1 MLSFTNNQ
9 PAPQKKSRKPAPYQW
24 LDQIKPEKR
33 ILRGGAYHF
42 AKRVMDLTILTLGSP
57 AILALLGVCA
67 LLIKLESPRDP
78 VLFLQERVGKGGKRF
93 KMFKFRT
100 MVVNAEELKKKLVPT
115 NEDGELKGPLKLEN
129 DPRIT
134 KAGKLLRK
142 TSLDELPQVLN
153 IMRGE
158 MSWVGPRPTSFGLKS
173 YLLWHTERLDVLPG
187 ITGLWQLYGRGDV
200 DFDNW
205 LRWDIRYLEKRC
217 LWLDL
222 QIVFRTVTAVMKQKG
237 AR

>member
-1 MLSFTNNQ
+1 MQYFANNQ
-9 PAPQKKSRKPAPYQW
+9 SAPPKKPRPAPAYQW
-24 LDQIKPEKR
+24 LDQFKPEKR
-33 ILRGGAYHF
+33 LLRGQWYHF
-42 AKRVMDLTILTLGSP
+42 AKRIMDITITVGSLPVLAPVLG
-57 AILALLGVCA
+57 LCA
-67 LLIKLESPRDP
+67 LLIKIESPRDP
-78 VLFLQERVGKGGKRF
+78 ILFLQERVGKGGKRF

-100 MVVNAEELKKKLVPT
+100 MVANAEELKKKLVPT

-134 KAGKLLRK
+134 KVGKILRK
-142 TSLDELPQVLN
+142 TSLDELPQVVN
-153 IMRGE
+153 ILRGE

-187 ITGLWQLYGRGDV
+187 LTGLWQLYGRGDV

-217 LWLDL
+217 LWLDI
-222 QIVFRTVTAVMKQKG
+222 QIMFRTATAVLKQKG